1 LSASRLVIM
10 LPSLSEY
17 ILSKPV
23 AEVKNFFSISSLFF

>member
-1 LSASRLVIM
+1 LVIV

-17 ILSKPV
+17 ILSKAA